1 MLIAIGLIA
10 AALAGYAALCAA
22 SPFGYCRKCSGTGL
36 RELRKR
42 SKLCRRCRGQRRR
55 LRVGR
60 RLFHAGQR
68 GREAGSKYL
77 RPAPK

>member
-1 MLIAIGLIA
+1 MLTIIGLI
-10 AALAGYAALCAA
+10 LATLVGYAALCAV

-42 SKLCRRCRGQRRR
+42 SKLCRRCRGTRRR

-68 GREAGSKYL
+68 GRAAA
-77 RPAPK
+77 APQIHDTTR